1 MDPLTAFSLACG
13 VFQVVDFSTKIVSK
27 CREMYKHGVSSENKE
42 IESMAKHL
50 RDLATELK
58 LPNTIQSPGSAPP
71 QLFQDDQEL
80 LKLAE
85 QCSETATKLIEEIQK
100 LRIQGQHR
108 KRDAFR
114 KAIKTMWKNDTIQDI
129 QRSLE
134 RYRKTLDTRILITLR
149 SVRLRAALKPTELI
163 SDKPL

>member
-27 CREMYKHGVSSENKE
+27 CREVYKHGVSSENKE

-50 RDLATELK
+50 ADLATELK
-58 LPNTIQSPGSAPP
+58 LPNPIQSPGSAP
-71 QLFQDDQEL
+71 QLYQDDQEL

-85 QCSETATKLIEEIQK
+85 QCSETAAKLIEELQK

-114 KAIKTMWKNDTIQDI
+114 KAIKTIWKNDTIQDI
-129 QRSLE
+129 QRDLE

-149 SVRLRAALKPTELI
+149 SV
-163 SDKPL
+163 